1 MTGGARPVVN
11 TALLRAFA
19 PVVGMRR
26 ARKNGGFWREARR
39 IGFFGRK
46 THTKLGRQIGP
57 WLCAGEFRNRP
68 TDKDFSGNHKRL
80 DFRKRE
86 CSRFF
91 VSALTGRMV
100 QMNDDE
106 STELLRI
113 AILGNPDERWAL
125 AERETLPREVQLV
138 LAHDADEAV
147 RAIFLQATEDC
158 DYWSIR
164 VMENRERK
172 PAMIQLA
179 AAQRHASR
187 ERKLLIRTAQYFQFE
202 KLDQILEELSVG
214 AEERAAIR
222 ADVREDKFV
231 DETLGDAINRVSR

>member
-1 MTGGARPVVN
+1 
-11 TALLRAFA
+11 
-19 PVVGMRR
+19 
-26 ARKNGGFWREARR
+26 
-39 IGFFGRK
+39 
-46 THTKLGRQIGP
+46 
-57 WLCAGEFRNRP
+57 
-68 TDKDFSGNHKRL
+68 
-80 DFRKRE
+80 
-86 CSRFF
+86 
-91 VSALTGRMV
+91 MV

-113 AILGNPDERWAL
+113 AILGNPGERWAL

-147 RAIFLQATEDC
+147 RAIFLQATEDR
-158 DYWSIR
+158 DYWAIR
-164 VMENRERK
+164 AMENRERK

-202 KLDQILEELSVG
+202 KLDQILEELSIG